1 MRAIKTGLSLAVLA
15 LAVSVSGCASSGR
28 DSTPPET
35 WGQPQFA
42 AWQETDA
49 QYRFYPGD
57 QIEVTVHSAPE
68 LSRTV
73 LIGPDGR
80 VALPLVANVMVAGQ
94 TDYEIANTVADAYAR
109 NVLVDPIVEVRRG
122 ELGPQNIIVGG
133 EVNSPGLVEVSG
145 PVGTLEAVMMAG
157 GFRDTAA
164 RGDVV
169 VLRRIPGGD
178 LMMRTVNL
186 RDALRGRDGAD
197 AVQIR
202 RHDIIFVPRSTIAE
216 VNVFVEQYVTGI
228 IPLDQ
233 AMSYAIANAINN

>member
-1 MRAIKTGLSLAVLA
+1 M
-15 LAVSVSGCASSGR
+15 
-28 DSTPPET
+28 
-35 WGQPQFA
+35 
-42 AWQETDA
+42 
-49 QYRFYPGD
+49 
-57 QIEVTVHSAPE
+57 
-68 LSRTV
+68 
-73 LIGPDGR
+73 
-80 VALPLVANVMVAGQ
+80 
-94 TDYEIANTVADAYAR
+94 
-109 NVLVDPIVEVRRG
+109 EVRRG

-186 RDALRGRDGAD
+186 RDALRGLDGAD